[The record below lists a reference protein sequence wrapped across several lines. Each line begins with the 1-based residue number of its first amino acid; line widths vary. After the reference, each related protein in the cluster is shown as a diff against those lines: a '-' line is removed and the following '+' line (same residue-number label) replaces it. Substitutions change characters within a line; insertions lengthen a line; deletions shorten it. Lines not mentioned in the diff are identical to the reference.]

1 MWTRGCLRGIA
12 ARFNKRTK
20 VYGFSERAPRGLPRF
35 FTQISPAETWASD
48 YQSLRLFTRTKR
60 PNAGFSSMDR
70 RLGKLAPDPWFAK
83 VLFGVL
89 LTALVI
95 SEAALYSGLA
105 TIPETW
111 PLN

>member
-1 MWTRGCLRGIA
+1 M
-12 ARFNKRTK
+12 N
-20 VYGFSERAPRGLPRF
+20 
-35 FTQISPAETWASD
+35 
-48 YQSLRLFTRTKR
+48 
-60 PNAGFSSMDR
+60 R
-70 RLGKLAPDPWFAK
+70 RSGKLAPDPWFAK

-105 TIPETW
+105 TISETW